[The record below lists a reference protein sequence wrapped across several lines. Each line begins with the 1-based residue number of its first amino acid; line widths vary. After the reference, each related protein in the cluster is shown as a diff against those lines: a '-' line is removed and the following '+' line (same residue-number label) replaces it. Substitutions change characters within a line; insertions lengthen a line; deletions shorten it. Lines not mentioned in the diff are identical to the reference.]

1 MAEKRIIRDD
11 FKNANLKYPKLKLV
25 WEDKTFLCIGEVDVF
40 DKENVYWDSFRI
52 KISIPIKS
60 YPYFFPN
67 LFSTDE
73 RIPMEDDRH
82 INSDLSCCVE
92 VEQKQI
98 LRAKKGITI
107 LQFLD
112 EYVIPYFADQ
122 LYFEKENDWANGDYQ
137 HGFDGKIQYY
147 SELTGTENL
156 KVILDI
162 LKNLERI
169 SSIGMYEPCFCNSGK
184 KLKFCHKDAVKKL
197 LQLPPKQIE
206 TDIKK
211 IEEKMSLKPLQ

>member
-1 MAEKRIIRDD
+1 MAEKRIIKND
-11 FKNANLKYPKLKLV
+11 FKNANSKYPKLKLS
-25 WEDKTFLCIGEVDVF
+25 WDDETFLCTGEVDVF
-40 DKENVYWDSFRI
+40 DQDNVYWDFFLI
-52 KISIPIKS
+52 KISISIKS

-73 RIPMEDDRH
+73 RIPKEDERH
-82 INSDLSCCVE
+82 INADLSFCVE

-112 EYVIPYFADQ
+112 EYVIPHFADQ
-122 LYFEKENDWANGDYQ
+122 LYYEKEQDWASGDYR

-147 SELTGTENL
+147 SELTGVDNL
-156 KVILDI
+156 KDVLYI

-169 SSIGMYEPCFCNSGK
+169 MHIGMYELCFCNSGK
-184 KLKFCHKDAVKKL
+184 KLKFCHKNAVKQL
-197 LQLPPKQIE
+197 LQLPPKQINI
-206 TDIKK
+206 DIKK
-211 IEEKMSLKPLQ
+211 IEEECQF